1 MDTFKTKNGKTLKVT
16 PIKHA
21 SMEIDFDGR
30 IIQVDPVID
39 GTPPVTDYTQ
49 MAKADLIIITHDHY
63 DHLDVQAVNDLK
75 GDVEKH
81 NNLVE
86 RMCKVEQQI
95 PTMWKRQDEL
105 RDAMHDIKIGGTN

>member
-1 MDTFKTKNGKTLKVT
+1 VDFTPYVAPIVT
-16 PIKHA
+16 A
-21 SMEIDFDGR
+21 
-30 IIQVDPVID
+30 
-39 GTPPVTDYTQ
+39 
-49 MAKADLIIITHDHY
+49 IITGGATYAAMVSRLTRLEVRVEHLEHDQI
-63 DHLDVQAVNDLK
+63 DANTLSAQIAALSAKMDDLRA
-75 GDVEKH
+75 DVEKH

>member
-49 MAKADLIIITHDHY
+49 MAKADLIIITTE
-63 DHLDVQAVNDLK
+63 Q
-75 GDVEKH
+75 E
-81 NNLVE
+81 NLLSTLFIGTHA
-86 RMCKVEQQI
+86 QQI
-95 PTMWKRQDEL
+95 IHHSLIPVL
-105 RDAMHDIKIGGTN
+105 SSHPRDIGSLAR